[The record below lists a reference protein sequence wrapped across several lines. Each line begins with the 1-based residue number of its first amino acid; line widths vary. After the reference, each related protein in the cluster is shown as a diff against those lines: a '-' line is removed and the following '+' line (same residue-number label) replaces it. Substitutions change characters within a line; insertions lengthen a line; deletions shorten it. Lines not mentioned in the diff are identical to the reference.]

1 MTIMRVSLVGTELS
15 DADKQALA
23 QRMIGAFAEV
33 EVGHDAPA
41 VRAGFLVHFENVAP
55 GDLIMGDRPMVEGGT
70 SGKAA
75 LVTTQVMA
83 GPWTP
88 GMKAEIFRRIEA
100 IVREAAGIPRSGA
113 GADFWM
119 TIVEVPEGGW
129 GFGGEPVSIGK
140 LAPVFAEDRQKRI
153 QRYLDARVEQGS
165 R

>member
-83 GPWTP
+83 GPWTL

-140 LAPVFAEDRQKRI
+140 LAPVFAEDRQQRI
-153 QRYLDARVEQGS
+153 QRYLDAREEQGS